1 MKYKIDKVNA
11 NEVYSDTSEE
21 KEKQEHAYLLQDRLW
36 KVFVLNLSLLVLNV
50 FLLCFS
56 HKLELIPDY
65 IGQDACSYRMLCP
78 CLFSR
83 HWARAREHAQAVV
96 GDLFNFSFST
106 PDY

>member
-50 FLLCFS
+50 FLLFLS
-56 HKLELIPDY
+56 QTGPNTRLH
-65 IGQDACSYRMLCP
+65 
-78 CLFSR
+78 
-83 HWARAREHAQAVV
+83 RAGRLLLQNA
-96 GDLFNFSFST
+96 LSLSL
-106 PDY
+106 